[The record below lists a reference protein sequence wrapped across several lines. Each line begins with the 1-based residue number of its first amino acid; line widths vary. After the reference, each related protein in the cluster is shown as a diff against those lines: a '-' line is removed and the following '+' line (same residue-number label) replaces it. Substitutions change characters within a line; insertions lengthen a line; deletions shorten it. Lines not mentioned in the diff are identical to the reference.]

1 MKHEH
6 ELYDVTIIGGGPAGM
21 YAAFYCGMRDM
32 KTKII
37 EVGTELGGQV
47 LLYPE
52 KTVWDVGGVPPV
64 MARELVN
71 QMKNQAT
78 VFEPDLF
85 LGEQVVD
92 IQRDENQYFLL
103 TTDSG
108 KVHYSKTVILA
119 MGRGVIQP
127 TKLDFEGIDQYEVS
141 NLYYTVQE
149 LDVFR
154 GKKVL
159 ISGGGDS
166 AVDWAN
172 ELVNVAEEVMVVH
185 RRDHF
190 GGLERNVKRL
200 KESSAI
206 LKTPYE
212 LHQLH
217 GDSTAIQEVTIKHRE
232 TDHLE
237 THRVDAVI
245 VNHGMRGEYGPLA
258 KWGIDTRDGRV
269 AVNEKRETSVPGI
282 FGAGNVVAHE
292 GHVPLIAA
300 AITDSVL
307 AVNAAKRYLEPEAT
321 EIAMV
326 SSHNERFASLSK

>member
-1 MKHEH
+1 MKQELD
-6 ELYDVTIIGGGPAGM
+6 LYDVTIIGGGPAGM

-71 QMKNQAT
+71 QMQNQAI
-78 VFEPDLF
+78 VFKPDLF

-92 IQRDENQYFLL
+92 IQRDDDHHFKL
-103 TTDSG
+103 TTDLG
-108 KVHYSKTVILA
+108 TVHYSKTVILA

-127 TKLDFEGIDQYEVS
+127 TKLEFEGIDQYEVS

-149 LDVFR
+149 LEVFR
-154 GKKVL
+154 DKKVL

-172 ELVNVAEEVMVVH
+172 ELVNVAEEVIIVH
-185 RRDHF
+185 RREHF
-190 GGLERNVKRL
+190 GGLERSVKRM
-200 KESSAI
+200 KESSTI
-206 LKTPYE
+206 LKTPFE
-212 LHQLH
+212 LDQLH
-217 GDSTAIQEVTIKHRE
+217 GDSKSIQSVSIKHRD
-232 TDHLE
+232 TGLVE
-237 THRVDAVI
+237 THMVDAVI
-245 VNHGMRGEYGPLA
+245 VNHGMRGEYGPLSA
-258 KWGIDTRDGRV
+258 WGLTTRDGRV

-282 FGAGNVVAHE
+282 FAAGNVVSHE

-326 SSHNERFASLSK
+326 SSHNERFASLNK